1 MQPSWKT
8 WFTFLVVTAAAV
20 FTHADVARADS
31 PEATF
36 HRAYYLEREQGDVE
50 TAAKLYDEVVN
61 SDGATEE
68 LKARAQARLARCREA
83 IAAEDFARLMP
94 IGTIAYV
101 EVNNPGDQV
110 HRLADMLG
118 LMGPDVDAQD
128 PAASEYAGGKHI
140 AISPVLI
147 RELLGI
153 RGFAVA
159 VTGFDPVNKM
169 PSAVAVFDAGS
180 VDVIRGIIE
189 TGLPAAA
196 QPVEPIE
203 GFKTY
208 NVEGKA
214 FVCLTA
220 RMVIVSPQR
229 GNIASVVRKLKE
241 PGQKSFATNPA
252 MVEVLQHRQDAA
264 IFFCVNAKP
273 VVPILVGM
281 AGVSREL
288 AMARG
293 VLDIDSLQ
301 WIAGR
306 AGVDDDGVSLD
317 VALALDAGHHNLL
330 CNAFRTTPISADLLK
345 CIPNGAAG
353 FVAAG
358 LGYTQPV
365 PEPPT
370 PDEGKN
376 LPSVTGLDFGR
387 EIFAN
392 IVDLAVYALP
402 PADETAEVTGPV
414 PDVAVVIRVNDPTK
428 SRALWT
434 QILGIASLA
443 TGAPT
448 IEGAMERISDVDV
461 QVYSFP
467 ANVSAYFATVGD
479 KVIVSGTRYAM
490 TQALHAA
497 SGGDN
502 ILSDAAFQPGLK
514 NIGDHTS
521 KAAVIHAGRC
531 FELAKRYMSPGD
543 ISEAEP
549 VVATM
554 GDAVASLICHESDER
569 FHLSVAVTGL
579 PNLGPLL
586 ARQLQLG
593 DRTNQLQKKMKTA
606 YKEKRFQDALEAADA
621 LIAEN
626 PHDQGVHQF
635 KFRVLAVG
643 LKDPDV
649 ARAWAEVYRTRFA
662 DNANA
667 LNNLAWGLL
676 TEEQYEHQYND
687 AALTLAERACAVQP
701 NWAYLDTLAL
711 AKFETGDV
719 DAALE
724 LQERALAQCPESRR
738 DILQKPLARYRAAQQ
753 TPSAEQSE

>member
-8 WFTFLVVTAAAV
+8 WFTILAVTAAAV
-20 FTHADVARADS
+20 FIHTDVARADS

-36 HRAYYLEREQGDVE
+36 HQAYYVEQEKGDLE

-94 IGTIAYV
+94 IGTIAYF
-101 EVNNPGDQV
+101 EFNNPGDQV
-110 HRLADMLG
+110 HRLVDMLG
-118 LMGPDVDAQD
+118 LLGPDLDTKA
-128 PAASEYAGGKHI
+128 PGASEYAEGKHI
-140 AISPVLI
+140 AISPILI

-169 PSAVAVFDAGS
+169 PSAVAVFDPGS

-189 TGLPAAA
+189 TALPAAA

-208 NVEGKA
+208 NVEDKV

-229 GNIASVVRKLKE
+229 GNIASVARKLKKT
-241 PGQKSFATNPA
+241 GQKSFATNPA
-252 MVEVLQHRQDAA
+252 MAEVLQHRQNAA

-273 VVPILVGM
+273 VVPILTGI
-281 AGVSREL
+281 AGVSHEL
-288 AMARG
+288 AIARG
-293 VLDIDSLQ
+293 VLDLDSLQ

-306 AGVDDDGVSLD
+306 AGVDDDGISLD
-317 VALALDAGHHNLL
+317 VALGLDAGNHNLV
-330 CNAFRTTPISADLLK
+330 CNALRTTPISAELLK

-365 PEPPT
+365 SEPPT
-370 PDEGKN
+370 PDEGKK

-392 IVDLAVYALP
+392 IVDFAVYALP
-402 PADETAEVTGPV
+402 PADETAEVTGLV
-414 PDVAVVIRVNDPTK
+414 PDVAITIRVNDPTK

-434 QILGIASLA
+434 QILGVASLA

-448 IEGAMERISDVDV
+448 IEGEMERISDVDV
-461 QVYSFP
+461 QVYSLP
-467 ANVSAYFATVGD
+467 ANVSVYFATVGD

-490 TQALHAA
+490 TQALLAA
-497 SGGDN
+497 NGGDN
-502 ILSDAAFQPGLK
+502 VLSDAAFKPGLK

-521 KAAVIHAGRC
+521 KAAVVHAGRC
-531 FELAKRYMSPGD
+531 FEVAKRYMSSGD
-543 ISEAEP
+543 IREAEP
-549 VVATM
+549 IVATM
-554 GDAVASLICHESDER
+554 SDAVASLICHESDER
-569 FHLSVAVTGL
+569 FHLSLAVTGL

-586 ARQLQLG
+586 AHELQLG
-593 DRTNQLQKKMKTA
+593 DRTNQRQKKMKTA
-606 YKEKRFQDALEAADA
+606 YKEKRFQDALEAVDA

-626 PHDQGVHQF
+626 PHDVGLHQF

-643 LKDPDV
+643 LKDPDA

-667 LNNLAWGLL
+667 LNVLAWRLL
-676 TEEQYEHQYND
+676 TEKQYEHQYND
-687 AALTLAERACAVQP
+687 VALTLAERACAVEP
-701 NWAYLDTLAL
+701 DWAYLDTLAR
-711 AKFETGDV
+711 AKFDTGDV
-719 DAALE
+719 HAALE
-724 LQERALAQCPESRR
+724 LQERALAECPKSRR
-738 DILQKPLARYRAAQQ
+738 GILQEPLARYRAAQQ
-753 TPSAEQSE
+753 TPPTGQPE